1 MAERSSDIPL
11 ELAMKIGSCNVQAA
25 AKIAQL
31 SKACNTLLRDQ
42 LNECKQRWKFEKMV
56 AMLFNLV
63 QPRYGRRTLDDNEY
77 REAISFLELVSRWR
91 SIGRSSTLIFESLL
105 QSLNVASVVSAFA
118 ETDDLQTPLLHL
130 FSEYRCLLI
139 KHKFT
144 NRHHFSVGS
153 PELFIEYYEGRRI
166 SSMRRP
172 MFERHFEVE
181 ICAAVSF
188 DRRCALFPFAWLD
201 YTKAQFD
208 DFIFTFSSRISWS
221 LLRKRRWIV
230 STI

>member
-1 MAERSSDIPL
+1 M
-11 ELAMKIGSCNVQAA
+11 
-25 AKIAQL
+25 
-31 SKACNTLLRDQ
+31 
-42 LNECKQRWKFEKMV
+42 
-56 AMLFNLV
+56 
-63 QPRYGRRTLDDNEY
+63 
-77 REAISFLELVSRWR
+77 
-91 SIGRSSTLIFESLL
+91 
-105 QSLNVASVVSAFA
+105 SAFA
-118 ETDDLQTPLLHL
+118 ETDDLQSPLLHL

-144 NRHHFSVGS
+144 NRHHYSVGS

-208 DFIFTFSSRISWS
+208 NFIED
-221 LLRKRRWIV
+221 LLVIIEKAKMDRVDYLMRFITMLTLYM
-230 STI
+230 SEL